1 MNAVISWFV
10 HNKVAANL
18 LMMIL
23 VAGGIIALPQ
33 LYLEEFPEVKV
44 EAVQIRIP
52 YLGAAPQEVES
63 AVCIRVEE
71 ALEGTEGVD
80 TVRST
85 ASEGMCS
92 IIAELVEGVDIS
104 KTANDI
110 RSKVDAIDSFPA
122 ETERPITSEI
132 TVTATVLQLV
142 VFGDTS
148 EQGLKSLT
156 QTIRDDIAALPGVSQ
171 VDITF
176 SRDYEISIEVSEQNL
191 RQYQLTLESIGQL
204 IRANSLD
211 LPGGSVDT
219 AAGELLIRTQG
230 QAYRQQEFEDIIIR
244 ANPDGSR
251 LLLGDIADVK
261 DAFVDTNMSA
271 RYNGKPA
278 MSIVVSRVGVEDT
291 IEIAN
296 TVKAYIDRVQPTL
309 PEGMELQIWK
319 DESADLTDRLEVLV
333 KNARSGLILVMIVLA
348 LFLQFRLALWVA
360 AGIPIALLGTLALFP
375 GLNIAISTMSIM
387 GFILVIGI
395 LVDDAIVVGERIFA
409 HEEMGKPRLQA
420 AIDGTQEVSTPVI
433 FGVLT
438 TMATFIPIMNIPGEL
453 GGFFIVIGAVVII
466 ALFFSIFESQLI
478 LPHHLAHRRMNR
490 TVEHKNRWQ
499 RMQIWLSSALDSV
512 ATERFRP
519 LAELAVKYRYITLAT
534 ALSILIISF
543 GALASGRILFQF
555 FPSVDGTRIYA
566 ALVMPEGTPIE
577 TTERMATLIEQSAE
591 SLRQELDT
599 LELIEEGSII
609 TKVYTAVGTTLPKG
623 SMEFGAPKQSNLAE
637 VAVELNI
644 PSDYKG
650 LPVSEISNRWRELTG
665 AIPDALELTFVASS
679 FSVGAAIDLELTGVD
694 FDELRSVADALKQEL
709 ALFPGVVDITDSY
722 RSGKQ
727 EIKLSLKPEAR
738 YYGLT
743 LQDLGSQVR
752 SAFYGYE
759 AQRIQR
765 GRDDVRVMV
774 RYPSDDTTAIGA
786 IENMFIRAANGAEIP
801 FSSVAR
807 VDIQPGFTSISR
819 VNGQRVVNVRAEV
832 MRDKVTPEQVLAVI
846 TNERLPQLL
855 ETHPGVSFS
864 LAGEAED
871 RAESLSS
878 LGSFALLALLIIYA
892 LLAIPLQS
900 YLQPL
905 VIMSVIPFGAIGA
918 IFGHFVMGI
927 DLTILSVLGIVAL
940 SGVVV
945 NSSLVLV
952 DYINRQ
958 RAAGT
963 ALPEALVK
971 AGVVR
976 FRPILLTSM
985 TTFIG
990 LLPMIFDKNFATHMF
1005 VPLAVSLAF
1014 GILIGTVITLLLVPS
1029 LYYIT
1034 EDLFAPGSEPTN

>member
-104 KTANDI
+104 KTANNI

-519 LAELAVKYRYITLAT
+519 LAELAVKYRYITFAT

-990 LLPMIFDKNFATHMF
+990 LLPMIFYKNFATHMF

>member
-519 LAELAVKYRYITLAT
+519 LAELAVKYRYITFAT

-752 SAFYGYE
+752 NAFYGYE

-940 SGVVV
+940 SLV
-945 NSSLVLV
+945 SSL
-952 DYINRQ
+952 
-958 RAAGT
+958 
-963 ALPEALVK
+963 
-971 AGVVR
+971 
-976 FRPILLTSM
+976 
-985 TTFIG
+985 
-990 LLPMIFDKNFATHMF
+990 THHWF
-1005 VPLAVSLAF
+1005 SST
-1014 GILIGTVITLLLVPS
+1014 ILIAKERLARPCPRHSSKLG
-1029 LYYIT
+1029 
-1034 EDLFAPGSEPTN
+1034 

>member
-122 ETERPITSEI
+122 ETERPITYEI

-519 LAELAVKYRYITLAT
+519 LAELAVKYRYITFAT

-650 LPVSEISNRWRELTG
+650 LPVSEISNRWRELTV

-722 RSGKQ
+722 RYGKQ

-990 LLPMIFDKNFATHMF
+990 LLPMIFDKNFATNMF